1 MAAHSAFTRMVRA
14 LMDDNESARH
24 YLAFR
29 LFDTDDNGFV
39 TETEV
44 ADFVSR
50 FFGEATDASNSV
62 LDRSRQL
69 LGSSAMHVHVQQ
81 ISGSIMESY
90 KREILS
96 GIFNSEQDIAPGPG
110 GQRRVYLDE
119 FAQWTKSR
127 GNRIRC
133 YFDSLAKHLLEVL
146 MLTGSGQLNFA
157 EPASAFG
164 TDSPEVLQLVNS
176 LSQKSQS
183 VLVFCVPRIELTQI
197 CKFTLERVL
206 ALS

>member
-1 MAAHSAFTRMVRA
+1 MKIGHSAFTRMVRA
-14 LMDDNESARH
+14 LMDDGESARH

-50 FFGEATDASNSV
+50 FFGEATDAASSV
-62 LDRSRQL
+62 IDRSREL
-69 LGSSAMHVHVQQ
+69 FGSSAVHVYVKQM
-81 ISGSIMESY
+81 SGSIIDSY
-90 KREILS
+90 RSAVLN
-96 GIFNSEQDIAPGPG
+96 GIFSNQQDIAPGPG
-110 GQRRVYLDE
+110 GECRIYLDE

-146 MLTGSGQLNFA
+146 VLTGSGQLSFA

-164 TDSPEVLQLVNS
+164 TDSHEVAQLVNS

-183 VLVFCVPRIELTQI
+183 VQ
-197 CKFTLERVL
+197 
-206 ALS
+206 

>member
-1 MAAHSAFTRMVRA
+1 MVRA
-14 LMDDNESARH
+14 LMDDGESARQ

-50 FFGEATDASNSV
+50 FFGEATDAASSV

-69 LGSSAMHVHVQQ
+69 FGSSAVHVYVKQ
-81 ISGSIMESY
+81 ISGSIMDSY
-90 KREILS
+90 RSAVLN
-96 GIFNSEQDIAPGPG
+96 GIFRNEDIAPGPG
-110 GQRRVYLDE
+110 GERRVYLDE

-133 YFDSLAKHLLEVL
+133 YFDSLARHLLEVL
-146 MLTGSGQLNFA
+146 MLTGSGQLSFA

-164 TDSPEVLQLVNS
+164 TESPEVAQLVNS
-176 LSQKSQS
+176 ISQKSQS
-183 VLVFCVPRIELTQI
+183 VQ
-197 CKFTLERVL
+197 
-206 ALS
+206 